1 MSNEL
6 MKWKP
11 VLKKT
16 IYFNDLYLDVYG
28 KGKWIIGDADTDIQF
43 MISASQQEFF
53 SKVFNMLDGKHSLEE
68 IASIYN
74 VDCRKV
80 LSVVKILYEK
90 AMLADKT
97 PPNSKKSFNEV
108 DRYSIPI
115 IKYKFKKVK
124 NKEKVQS
131 IAKSIYH
138 LLNIIVIMNIVLF
151 LFLNIQG
158 DFNLLDNISFEKVL
172 SIGNSKSK
180 VLVGYLLVNVGMVLM
195 FFFHELG
202 HVLLGLKNGIQ
213 PDRFSFVLFLGF
225 IPMFYVKNKNIYTL
239 DRKGVGSVL
248 LAGVYMNLLLTFA
261 CLNSY
266 IIFENDFFKI
276 MALSNIRIIIVNMWP
291 LNLSDGYYIFSLLK
305 KNPNMRMKMH
315 YAIAEP
321 KILFSLDSGERNYII
336 ISVLVMVF
344 MISIEFAGI
353 ISVLKVDKNY
363 SNMVVL
369 LFIASYMIFLHLLEK
384 KSLYRIGKSN

>member
-1 MSNEL
+1 
-6 MKWKP
+6 
-11 VLKKT
+11 
-16 IYFNDLYLDVYG
+16 
-28 KGKWIIGDADTDIQF
+28 

-151 LFLNIQG
+151 CF
-158 DFNLLDNISFEKVL
+158 
-172 SIGNSKSK
+172 
-180 VLVGYLLVNVGMVLM
+180 
-195 FFFHELG
+195 
-202 HVLLGLKNGIQ
+202 
-213 PDRFSFVLFLGF
+213 
-225 IPMFYVKNKNIYTL
+225 
-239 DRKGVGSVL
+239 
-248 LAGVYMNLLLTFA
+248 
-261 CLNSY
+261 
-266 IIFENDFFKI
+266 
-276 MALSNIRIIIVNMWP
+276 
-291 LNLSDGYYIFSLLK
+291 
-305 KNPNMRMKMH
+305 
-315 YAIAEP
+315 
-321 KILFSLDSGERNYII
+321 
-336 ISVLVMVF
+336 
-344 MISIEFAGI
+344 
-353 ISVLKVDKNY
+353 
-363 SNMVVL
+363 
-369 LFIASYMIFLHLLEK
+369 
-384 KSLYRIGKSN
+384 